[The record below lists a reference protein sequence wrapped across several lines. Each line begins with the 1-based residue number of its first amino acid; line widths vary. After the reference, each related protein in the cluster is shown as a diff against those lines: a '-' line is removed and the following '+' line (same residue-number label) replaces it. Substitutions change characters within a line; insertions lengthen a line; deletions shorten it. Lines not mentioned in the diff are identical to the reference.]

1 MAGASGRQER
11 PKRILKIN
19 TKRLDKC
26 NTIYYNIS
34 KEAQS
39 GHAGGGHHRPQAMA
53 VKSGADNLNRRV
65 QMDFI
70 KCKTKDDVKQTM
82 YAMSKYDKE
91 ELIKA
96 LELVENKIGLTAHAK
111 YILNAL
117 QRRDW

>member
-1 MAGASGRQER
+1 
-11 PKRILKIN
+11 
-19 TKRLDKC
+19 
-26 NTIYYNIS
+26 
-34 KEAQS
+34 
-39 GHAGGGHHRPQAMA
+39 
-53 VKSGADNLNRRV
+53 
-65 QMDFI
+65 MDFI